1 VEDDRLLRAGLAGDR
16 AALGDLLTRHE
27 TALYRLCLGI
37 LGHPNDAE
45 DAVQEAFL
53 RALRALQRPGGFR
66 GEATFRTWLYR
77 IAANVCLERRRGR
90 KPAALSLDDLPEA
103 FSSPSPGPER
113 LALDR
118 AALCEAMAGL
128 LPRQRLLVTL
138 REQEEWSVAEIAVML
153 GWRPKKVEN
162 ELYKVRR
169 ALAQWKKGTGEWEG

>member
-1 VEDDRLLRAGLAGDR
+1 
-16 AALGDLLTRHE
+16 
-27 TALYRLCLGI
+27 
-37 LGHPNDAE
+37 LGHPSDAE

-66 GEATFRTWLYR
+66 GEASFRTWLYR

-113 LALDR
+113 LALER
-118 AALCEAMAGL
+118 AALREAMAGL

-138 REQEEWSVAEIAVML
+138 REQEEWSVAEIAAML
-153 GWRPKKVEN
+153 GWQPKKVEN

-169 ALAQWKKGTGEWEG
+169 ALAQWKKGRGEWED